1 MRLICPKMKI
11 KAPKLYPPVL
21 AVTLTRKS
29 GSQGFGLWRLLK
41 KKGVWL
47 KASYLHLFWQR
58 KAANLTPRQIV
69 LDTVE
74 YRDNVI
80 LFHGRVAVYNL
91 RQSSPFPTTLVSL
104 SVVIPSSSIF
114 ALMKN
119 WWVSLKFPRSY
130 PKFFVGQ
137 PNIRLRKFRRS
148 LVIEKGK

>member
-1 MRLICPKMKI
+1 MKI
-11 KAPKLYPPVL
+11 KAPKLYPPVF

-29 GSQGFGLWRLLK
+29 DSQGFGLWRLLK
-41 KKGVWL
+41 KKRSMFTWL
-47 KASYLHLFWQR
+47 KASYLQLFWRR
-58 KAANLTPRQIV
+58 KATNLTPRQIV

-80 LFHGRVAVYNL
+80 LFHGRVAVANL
-91 RQSSPFPTTLVSL
+91 RQSAPFPTTLVSL

-130 PKFFVGQ
+130 PKFFVVQ
-137 PNIRLRKFRRS
+137 PNIRLRKFRCKRKRQI
-148 LVIEKGK
+148 VITET